1 MNKQSILIIAGLMGA
16 IGGTSVASAM
26 EFQLLEFQLYGS
38 VRAGVHIPTT
48 GDVMTSDVLGSD
60 GNTVVVLKPVTATQ
74 TLTPDTDNEGTSAL
88 EWGVGNAG
96 DRIGIKGSGD
106 LGNGISAG
114 FVFERGTDGSTDDDN
129 ELNRRHQNAWIK
141 GGWGKLTYGQQD
153 NPYRN
158 VANWDQASWL
168 GGRGHVGDGGSRPNG
183 IRYDSGGSGPFSISV
198 MGTASFDDEAQDS
211 RQTQVRYADDVPDSK
226 TGGALDNNRY
236 ILLNHPE
243 VESVDGLDSVIV
255 AAHYKISNAATINL
269 GVRYNRVE
277 SNRLGTEVDG
287 QYSNAALSANGSAGA
302 LDWYIGYAMSSDN
315 YKAHT
320 IEHRGLFPRNE
331 NPGGNLP
338 PIGVSNTTDAEAYIS
353 KRFVPHDAAT
363 LGLFLSW
370 SLDESNLVYL
380 EYENVSQDG
389 ADEALGDLGL
399 TAALLGYSHSISP
412 NSTFFVEIASRDHES
427 ELTADT
433 SAILAV
439 IKVDF

>member
-16 IGGTSVASAM
+16 IGVTSVASAM
-26 EFQLLEFQLYGS
+26 EFQLYGS

-48 GDVMTSDVLGSD
+48 GDVMQSDVLD
-60 GNTVVVLKPVTATQ
+60 DTVPCPSLTTCILKPVIQ
-74 TLTPDTDNEGTSAL
+74 TLTPDTDNEGTSAWD
-88 EWGVGNAG
+88 WGVGNAG

-114 FVFERGTDGSTDDDN
+114 FVFERGTDDDN
-129 ELNRRHQNAWIK
+129 ELDRRHQNAWIK
-141 GGWGKLTYGQQD
+141 AGWGKLTYGQQD

-158 VANWDQASWL
+158 VANWDQAYWL
-168 GGRGHVGDGGSRPNG
+168 GGSGHVGDGDSRLNG
-183 IRYDSGGSGPFSISV
+183 IRYDGGFGPFSISV
-198 MGTASFDDEAQDS
+198 MGTESFDDETQDS
-211 RQTQVRYADDVPDSK
+211 RQTQVRYVDAPNDDGTS
-226 TGGALDNNRY
+226 NRQY

-243 VESVDGLDSVIV
+243 VESVDGFDSVIV

-277 SNRLGTEVDG
+277 SNRLGTEVNGDNEPLG

-302 LDWYIGYAMSSDN
+302 LDWYVGYAMSSDN
-315 YKAHT
+315 YKAHAM
-320 IEHRGLFPRNE
+320 HHFGLFPRNDTFR
-331 NPGGNLP
+331 
-338 PIGVSNTTDAEAYIS
+338 IGVSSTADAEAYIS
-353 KRFVPHDAAT
+353 KRFVPQDAAT

-389 ADEALGDLGL
+389 ADEALGDLGR
-399 TAALLGYSHSISP
+399 TAALLGYSRSISP